1 MNFEFDASDLFN
13 ATAKSENWEACL
25 ILIEHNVDFNYAQKL
40 LVVRNVK
47 FYKTLQCY
55 EYFWIR

>member
-25 ILIEHNVDFNYAQKL
+25 ILIEHNVDFLYAHKL
-40 LVVRNVK
+40 LVVRNLK
-47 FYKTLQCY
+47 FYKTL
-55 EYFWIR
+55 